1 MSDMNRKKDI
11 NNDIK
16 EFSEPEIDVLNDI
29 DKHIDDNN
37 DDKHVNKE
45 GVFYSIKES
54 LSRRNFRDLLPA
66 YPFYLQ

>member
-1 MSDMNRKKDI
+1 MELGGEESMSDMNRKKDI

-45 GVFYSIKES
+45 GVF
-54 LSRRNFRDLLPA
+54 
-66 YPFYLQ
+66 